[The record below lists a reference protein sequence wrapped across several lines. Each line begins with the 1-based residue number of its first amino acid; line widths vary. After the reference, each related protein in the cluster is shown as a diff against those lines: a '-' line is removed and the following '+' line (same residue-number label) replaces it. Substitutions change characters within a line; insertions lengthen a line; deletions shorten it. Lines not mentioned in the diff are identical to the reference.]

1 MALAAGLGLVVSLV
15 VVLELGLGL
24 GRESPVL
31 SAMLPA
37 QPLQWWHQ
45 PVALVIAVA
54 LVILT

>member
-15 VVLELGLGL
+15 VGLELG
-24 GRESPVL
+24 RELPVL

-37 QPLQWWHQ
+37 QPLQRWHQ

-54 LVILT
+54 SVILT